1 MRREYFPHRSL
12 KLTTMDKKIEK
23 KKWTWQKITLYA
35 LVVVGVV
42 FLFSTIWKD
51 AGTSKLNVETER
63 LLVDTVRQGV
73 FQEFIPVTGIVQPI
87 KTVFIDAI
95 EGGRVEEKFVEDGAM
110 MKKGQPILRLS
121 NPDLQLNYLNQ
132 EANTVAQ
139 INQIRNTSLMM
150 EQQSLNLREQALDVE
165 YQIDLV
171 SKRNQRNQELFNAK
185 AISRVDFE
193 ETTDELEHLYRRKK
207 MLAMTIE
214 KDSMSQ
220 ALQQDQMENSLDL
233 MQRNLSIARQSLDN
247 LIIKSPIDGQL
258 SGLNTELGE
267 LITQGESIAQVD
279 NLSNFKIRARIDEYY
294 ISRIFIDQ
302 EGSFQFDGKTYN
314 LSIKKIYPQVTNGSF
329 EADLVF
335 TGDTPKNI
343 KRGQSVSIKLELS
356 AEEKGL
362 LLARGSFYQKT
373 GGNWIYLVESGTNV
387 ARKQSIKV
395 GRQNPNFYEILAGL
409 EPGDVVIVSSYDNF
423 GDKDELILK

>member
-1 MRREYFPHRSL
+1 
-12 KLTTMDKKIEK
+12 MDKKIEK
-23 KKWTWQKITLYA
+23 KNWTWQRIAVYT
-35 LVVVGVV
+35 VVVAGAA
-42 FLFSTIWKD
+42 FFFSTIWKD

-63 LLVDTVRQGV
+63 LLVDTIHQGV

-139 INQIRNTSLMM
+139 INQIRNTSLLM
-150 EQQSLNLREQALDVE
+150 EQQSLSLREQALDVE
-165 YQIDLV
+165 FNIDLF
-171 SKRNQRNQELFNAK
+171 SKRNSRNQELYQAK
-185 AISRVDFE
+185 AVARVDYE
-193 ETTDELEHLYRRKK
+193 ETTDQLEHLYRRKK
-207 MLAMTIE
+207 LLARTIA
-214 KDSMSQ
+214 KDSMFHD
-220 ALQQDQMENSLDL
+220 LQQDQMNNSLNL
-233 MQRNLSIARQSLDN
+233 MKRNLEIAKQSLDN
-247 LIIKSPIDGQL
+247 LVVKSPIEGQL

-267 LITQGESIAQVD
+267 LINQGESIAQVD
-279 NLSNFKIRARIDEYY
+279 DLSNFKIRARIDEYY
-294 ISRIFIDQ
+294 ISRIFMDQ

-335 TGDTPKNI
+335 TDEAPKNI

-373 GGNWIYLVESGTNV
+373 GGNWIYLIDPGSNI
-387 ARKQSIKV
+387 ARKQDIKV
-395 GRQNPNFYEILAGL
+395 GRQNPNFYEVLEGL
-409 EPGDVVIVSSYDNF
+409 RPGDVVIVSSYDNF